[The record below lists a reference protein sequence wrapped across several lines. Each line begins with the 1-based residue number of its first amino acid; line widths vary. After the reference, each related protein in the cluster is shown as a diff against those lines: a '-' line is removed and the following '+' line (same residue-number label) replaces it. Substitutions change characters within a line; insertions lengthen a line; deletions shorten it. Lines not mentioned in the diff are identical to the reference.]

1 MNIEMQKIIKEIKKQ
16 KQNRDREKE
25 TQKIKEEKLKLE
37 TISLK
42 NQVTELKAVNWKKI
56 EINQMTMTELRR
68 QTEEQKRSNLE
79 DHISTRNESTEVVKK
94 KRA

>member
-1 MNIEMQKIIKEIKKQ
+1 MQKTIKEIEKQ

-25 TQKIKEEKLKLE
+25 TQKIKEEKLKQE

-42 NQVTELKAVNWKKI
+42 KSSNRTESSELKKI
-56 EINQMTMTELRR
+56 ENNQMTMTELRR
-68 QTEEQKRSNLE
+68 QTEEQKRSNLK
-79 DHISTRNESTEVVKK
+79 DHISTRNESIEVVKK

>member
-1 MNIEMQKIIKEIKKQ
+1 MQKIIKEIKKQ

-42 NQVTELKAVNWKKI
+42 DQVTELKAVN
-56 EINQMTMTELRR
+56 
-68 QTEEQKRSNLE
+68 
-79 DHISTRNESTEVVKK
+79 
-94 KRA
+94 

>member
-1 MNIEMQKIIKEIKKQ
+1 MQKIIKEIEKQ

-25 TQKIKEEKLKLE
+25 TQKIKEEKLKQE

-42 NQVTELKAVNWKKI
+42 KSSNRTESSELKKI
-56 EINQMTMTELRR
+56 ENNQMTMTELRR
-68 QTEEQKRSNLE
+68 QTEGQKRSNLK
-79 DHISTRNESTEVVKK
+79 DHISTRNESIEVVKK

>member
-1 MNIEMQKIIKEIKKQ
+1 MQKIIKEIKKQ

-25 TQKIKEEKLKLE
+25 TQKIKEEKLKQE

-42 NQVTELKAVNWKKI
+42 KSSNRTESSELKKI
-56 EINQMTMTELRR
+56 ENNQMTMTELRR

-79 DHISTRNESTEVVKK
+79 DHISTRNESIEVVKK

>member
-1 MNIEMQKIIKEIKKQ
+1 MQKIIKEIEKQ

-25 TQKIKEEKLKLE
+25 TQKIKEEKLKQE

-42 NQVTELKAVNWKKI
+42 KSSNRTESSELKKI
-56 EINQMTMTELRR
+56 ENNQMTMTELRR
-68 QTEEQKRSNLE
+68 QTEEQKRSNLK
-79 DHISTRNESTEVVKK
+79 DHISTRNESIEVVKK

>member
-1 MNIEMQKIIKEIKKQ
+1 MQKIIKEIKKQ

-25 TQKIKEEKLKLE
+25 TQKIKEEKLKQE

-42 NQVTELKAVNWKKI
+42 KSSNRTESSELKKI
-56 EINQMTMTELRR
+56 ENNQMTMTELRR
-68 QTEEQKRSNLE
+68 QTEEQKRSNLK
-79 DHISTRNESTEVVKK
+79 DHISTRNESIEVVKK

>member
-25 TQKIKEEKLKLE
+25 TQKIKEEKLKQE

-42 NQVTELKAVNWKKI
+42 KSSNRTESSELKKI
-56 EINQMTMTELRR
+56 ENNQMTMTELRR

-79 DHISTRNESTEVVKK
+79 DHISTRNESIEVVKK